1 MPLTDT
7 ALRAAKPTEKTQKFF
22 DGNGLYLLITP
33 KGAKSWRL
41 KYRFQ
46 GKEKLISLGPYPLV
60 SLKEARER
68 SLVAR
73 KTLEGGIDPS
83 AERKQAKNKTQNT
96 FELVAREWH
105 EMQSTKWTKTTATA
119 VMQRMK
125 RNFFP
130 FIGAKPIDEVLP
142 VLKARVTAK
151 KHAVEDG
158 GIILPNGVA
167 IDTAAEDRA
176 RVAQI
181 MIMLMQA
188 GSENSLAG
196 LKFKTSTGEFVP
208 VKSDDIKAI
217 YSAIKALTLGVFAR
231 EAEITGL
238 LDAAEHADEA
248 IEAYEDEIGKGWPVT
263 DMRPA
268 AAPAATETTTTTTT
282 EEPAAETP
290 SNA

>member
-1 MPLTDT
+1 MLYYDT
-7 ALRAAKPTEKTQKFF
+7 RLAARQSEGQIAAR
-22 DGNGLYLLITP
+22 GLD
-33 KGAKSWRL
+33 A
-41 KYRFQ
+41 
-46 GKEKLISLGPYPLV
+46 SLGLAHYGIYPM
-60 SLKEARER
+60 STAYP
-68 SLVAR
+68 
-73 KTLEGGIDPS
+73 EGFD
-83 AERKQAKNKTQNT
+83 
-96 FELVAREWH
+96 FELFYAVDGGDEGTP
-105 EMQSTKWTKTTATA
+105 ETGFKIKWEA
-119 VMQRMK
+119 Q
-125 RNFFP
+125 
-130 FIGAKPIDEVLP
+130 AKPIDEVLP

-181 MIMLMQA
+181 MIMLMQD

-208 VKSDDIKAI
+208 VMSDDIKAI
-217 YSAIKALTLGVFAR
+217 YAAIKALTLGVFAR

-282 EEPAAETP
+282 TEEPATETP

>member
-1 MPLTDT
+1 MLYYDT
-7 ALRAAKPTEKTQKFF
+7 RLAARQSEGQIAAR
-22 DGNGLYLLITP
+22 GLD
-33 KGAKSWRL
+33 A
-41 KYRFQ
+41 
-46 GKEKLISLGPYPLV
+46 SLGLAHYGIYPM
-60 SLKEARER
+60 STAYP
-68 SLVAR
+68 
-73 KTLEGGIDPS
+73 EGFD
-83 AERKQAKNKTQNT
+83 
-96 FELVAREWH
+96 FELFYAVDGGDEGTPEAGFKI
-105 EMQSTKWTKTTATA
+105 KWEA
-119 VMQRMK
+119 Q
-125 RNFFP
+125 
-130 FIGAKPIDEVLP
+130 AKPIDEVLP

-181 MIMLMQA
+181 MIMLMQD

-208 VKSDDIKAI
+208 VKADDIKAI
-217 YSAIKALTLGVFAR
+217 YAAIKALTLGVFAR

-248 IEAYEDEIGKGWPVT
+248 IEAYADEIGKGWPVT

-268 AAPAATETTTTTTT
+268 APASTETTTAPTTATTETPDPENTTT
-282 EEPAAETP
+282 P
-290 SNA
+290 